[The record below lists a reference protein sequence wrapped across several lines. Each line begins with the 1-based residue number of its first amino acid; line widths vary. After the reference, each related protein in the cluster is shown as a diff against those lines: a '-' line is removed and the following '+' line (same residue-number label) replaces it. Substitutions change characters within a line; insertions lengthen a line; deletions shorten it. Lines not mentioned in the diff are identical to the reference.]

1 MKKRKIML
9 ILGIVVLIILSG
21 AITFYIGKQ
30 IGMNIDT
37 STTSTT
43 IKEVTV
49 GTQNI
54 KKTLT
59 SSGEIK
65 SASTEKLELTTTR
78 YFETMCVEADDIVK
92 QGENILKYTNGT
104 YFTAP
109 YDLVISNYSVPE
121 TGKKITSSNYIEV

>member
-54 KKTLT
+54 
-59 SSGEIK
+59 I
-65 SASTEKLELTTTR
+65 
-78 YFETMCVEADDIVK
+78 
-92 QGENILKYTNGT
+92 
-104 YFTAP
+104 
-109 YDLVISNYSVPE
+109 
-121 TGKKITSSNYIEV
+121 

>member
-30 IGMNIDT
+30 IGMNID
-37 STTSTT
+37 TSTT